1 MKKFNDQVYTNESS
15 LEAKM
20 EATLKYENQSRP
32 FLEAELQNIGSIIV
46 TKDNLSR
53 MFEDW
58 SLYL

>member
-1 MKKFNDQVYTNESS
+1 
-15 LEAKM
+15 M
-20 EATLKYENQSRP
+20 EGTLKYENQSRP
-32 FLEAELQNIGSIIV
+32 FLEVELQNIGSIIV